1 MDEVF
6 TRNSKYT
13 FFFPVNIDQF
23 DYKLPESLIA
33 QHPVEPRDA
42 SRLMVLHRQ
51 SGVIEH
57 RSFKDIVDY
66 LRPSDALVVNRTR
79 VMNARLRGVRERT
92 GGQVEVVLIRED
104 EPGRWEALLRPGARL
119 GVGARLVLEGE
130 ALIATV
136 DNAPGHEPRYIR
148 FTNEVN
154 VHRTIERIGRLPL
167 PPYIRRDPSSN
178 DRDRYQTVYADE
190 PGAVAAPTAGLHF
203 TEPLLARI
211 RAQGTAIVP
220 ILLHVGP
227 GTFQPIRVETI
238 EDHVMDAEYYRVEA
252 SAVQD
257 IMQHKQTGR
266 IIAVG
271 TTTVR
276 TLETLA
282 DAYADHHLEVCDYE
296 GRTTSFI
303 YPTYAFRL
311 VDTLVTNFHL
321 PKSTL
326 LMLVCAFA
334 GIDQTLHAY
343 EEAVREK
350 YRFYSYGDAM
360 III

>member
-1 MDEVF
+1 M
-6 TRNSKYT
+6 
-13 FFFPVNIDQF
+13 NIDQF

-66 LRPSDALVVNRTR
+66 LQPTDALVVNRTR
-79 VMNARLRGVRERT
+79 VMQARLRGVREKT
-92 GGQVEVVLIRED
+92 GGQIEVVLIRED
-104 EPGRWEALLRPGARL
+104 EPGRWEAVLRPGARL
-119 GVGARLVLEGE
+119 GVGTRLALENE
-130 ALIATV
+130 ALTATV
-136 DNAPGHEPRYIR
+136 DNAPGHVPRYVR
-148 FTNEVN
+148 FGDDVD
-154 VHRTIERIGRLPL
+154 VHRTIERVGRLPL
-167 PPYIRRDPSSN
+167 PPYIQRDPSSN

-190 PGAVAAPTAGLHF
+190 SGAVAAPTAGLHF
-203 TEPLLARI
+203 TDPLLARI
-211 RAQGTAIVP
+211 RVQGTSIIPV
-220 ILLHVGP
+220 LLHVGP
-227 GTFQPIRVETI
+227 GTFQPVRVETI
-238 EDHVMDAEYYRVEA
+238 EEHVMDAEYYRVEA

-257 IMQHKQTGR
+257 IVQRKQTGR
-266 IIAVG
+266 IVAVG

-282 DAYADHHLEVCDYE
+282 AAYANHQLKICDYE
-296 GRTTSFI
+296 GWTTSFI

-334 GIDQTLHAY
+334 GIERTLHAY

-360 III
+360 MII

>member
-1 MDEVF
+1 M
-6 TRNSKYT
+6 
-13 FFFPVNIDQF
+13 NINQF

-57 RSFKDIVDY
+57 RYFKDIVDY

-79 VMNARLRGVRERT
+79 VMHARLRGVREKT
-92 GGQVEVVLIRED
+92 GGQVEVVLIRE
-104 EPGRWEALLRPGARL
+104 EGPGRWEALLRPGARL
-119 GVGARLVLEGE
+119 GVGSRLVLEDG

-148 FTNEVN
+148 FGDEVD

-167 PPYIRRDPSSN
+167 PPYIQRDPSSN

-190 PGAVAAPTAGLHF
+190 LGAVAAPTAGLHF

-211 RAQGTAIVP
+211 GAQGTSIIPV
-220 ILLHVGP
+220 LLHVGP
-227 GTFQPIRVETI
+227 GTFQPVRVETI
-238 EDHVMDAEYYRVEA
+238 EEHVMDAEYYRVEA
-252 SAVQD
+252 SAVQG

-266 IIAVG
+266 IVAVG

-282 DAYADHHLEVCDYE
+282 AAYADHHLKICDYE
-296 GRTTSFI
+296 GRTGRFI
-303 YPTYAFRL
+303 YPPHTFCL
-311 VDTLVTNFHL
+311 VDALVTNFHL

-334 GIDQTLHAY
+334 GIEFTLQAY
-343 EEAVREK
+343 EEAVKEK